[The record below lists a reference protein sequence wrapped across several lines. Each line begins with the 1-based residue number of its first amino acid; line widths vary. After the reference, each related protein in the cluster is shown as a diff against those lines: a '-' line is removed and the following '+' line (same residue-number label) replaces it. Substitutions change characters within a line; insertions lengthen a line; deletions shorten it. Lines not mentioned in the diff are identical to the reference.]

1 MALKLDYVVR
11 ETTSNLRRNVTLT
24 FAAIMTVGVSLAL
37 FGSALLLQAGVDNV
51 SARWEDG
58 IELIVFVNRDIN
70 EEQTAALTAAFDEN
84 PQVDDYDFVDLEESQ
99 AEARRLFERNDAML
113 QRIEEDDDLV
123 PASYRIRP
131 TTAETE
137 VIDNLALQ
145 FAELP
150 GVRRTTSSS
159 DAVQTVSDV
168 TQFSRRAILSVAV
181 GLLVAALMLI
191 LNAIRMAMFARRR
204 EIEVMK
210 LVGATNWFIRV
221 PFMLE
226 GIIHGL
232 IGSLLALIGVFTLDR
247 FMERVATNEEYRL
260 ILQGFVASQGELTTT
275 MILVVVLGMV
285 IGAAGSGW
293 ALSRFLK
300 V

>member
-11 ETTSNLRRNVTLT
+11 ETGSNLRRNITLSL
-24 FAAIMTVGVSLAL
+24 AAIVTVGVSLAL
-37 FGSALLLQAGVDNV
+37 FGSALLLQQGVENV
-51 SARWEDG
+51 SGRWEEG
-58 IELIVFVNRDIN
+58 IELIVFLQRDVT
-70 EEQTAALTAAFDEN
+70 EEQQETLQQQLEDNPEIEN
-84 PQVDDYDFVDLEESQ
+84 VRYVGVEESRE
-99 AEARRLFERNDAML
+99 EALRLFERNDAML
-113 QRIEEDDDLV
+113 RKIRENETWVPPSFRLV
-123 PASYRIRP
+123 PS
-131 TTAETE
+131 TKEAEA
-137 VIDNLALQ
+137 IQSLQGQLAGQ
-145 FAELP
+145 P
-150 GVRRTTSSS
+150 GVFDVRTSL
-159 DAVQTVSDV
+159 DAVETVTDV
-168 TQFSRRAILSVAV
+168 ARFANRAILIVAV

-226 GIIHGL
+226 GVIQGL
-232 IGSLLALIGVFTLDR
+232 VGSIFALVGLWFLDG
-247 FMERVATNEEYRL
+247 FMERVATRDEYRL
-260 ILQGFVASQGELTTT
+260 ILQGFVASQGELTLT
-275 MILVVVLGMV
+275 MIIVVVLGVV